1 MGIKTKQIVLD
12 QLYRNTTELSKK
24 TELAYREQEIDDAFG
39 EFQSY
44 RGELDFILK
53 NLLPDAIRKLEGFL
67 PVIEEQEAGLN
78 RLIDLYKD
86 AETYYENAADEL
98 GIDPNNIDAYLLLS
112 TDISKAEDQLEIAN
126 DLRSQLSNFN
136 L

>member
-1 MGIKTKQIVLD
+1 MGIKTKQTVLD

-53 NLLPDAIRKLEGFL
+53 NLLPDAIRELEGFL

-86 AETYYENAADEL
+86 AESYYENAADEL
-98 GIDPNNIDAYLLLS
+98 GIDPNNIDAYILLS
-112 TDISKAEDQLEIAN
+112 TNISQAEDQLEIAN

>member
-1 MGIKTKQIVLD
+1 MGIKTKQTVLD

-53 NLLPDAIRKLEGFL
+53 NKLPDAIRVLEGFL

-86 AETYYENAADEL
+86 AESYYENAADEL
-98 GIDPNNIDAYLLLS
+98 GVDPNNIDAYSLLS
-112 TDISKAEDQLEIAN
+112 TDISQAEDQLEIVN
-126 DLRSQLSNFN
+126 DLRSQLNNFN

>member
-1 MGIKTKQIVLD
+1 MGIKTKQTVLD

-53 NLLPDAIRKLEGFL
+53 NLLPDAIRELEGFL

-98 GIDPNNIDAYLLLS
+98 GINPNNIDAYILLS
-112 TDISKAEDQLEIAN
+112 TNISKAEDQLEIAN

>member
-1 MGIKTKQIVLD
+1 MGIKTKQTVLD
-12 QLYRNTTELSKK
+12 QLYKSKTELSKK

-53 NLLPDAIRKLEGFL
+53 NKLPDAIRVLEGFL

-86 AETYYENAADEL
+86 AESYYENAADEL
-98 GIDPNNIDAYLLLS
+98 GVDPNNIDAYSFLS
-112 TDISKAEDQLEIAN
+112 TDISQAEDQLEIVN
-126 DLRSQLSNFN
+126 DLRSQLNNFN

>member
-53 NLLPDAIRKLEGFL
+53 NLLPDAIRELEGFL

>member
-1 MGIKTKQIVLD
+1 MGIKTKQTVLD

-53 NLLPDAIRKLEGFL
+53 NLLPDAIRELEGFL

-98 GIDPNNIDAYLLLS
+98 GIDPNNIDAYILLS
-112 TDISKAEDQLEIAN
+112 TNISQAEDQLEIAN

>member
-1 MGIKTKQIVLD
+1 MGIKTKQTVLD
-12 QLYRNTTELSKK
+12 QLYKSKTELSKK

-53 NLLPDAIRKLEGFL
+53 NKLPDAIRVLEGFL

-86 AETYYENAADEL
+86 AESYYENAADEL
-98 GIDPNNIDAYLLLS
+98 GVDPNNIDAYSLLS
-112 TDISKAEDQLEIAN
+112 TDISQAEDQLEIVN
-126 DLRSQLSNFN
+126 DLRSQLNNFN

>member
-1 MGIKTKQIVLD
+1 MGIKIQQVVLD
-12 QLYRNTTELSKK
+12 KLFQNKTKLSKK
-24 TELAYREQEIDDAFG
+24 VELAYREQENDDASG

-53 NLLPDAIRKLEGFL
+53 NKLPDAIRILEGFL
-67 PVIEEQEAGLN
+67 PVIEEQEAGLY

-86 AETYYENAADEL
+86 TESYYEKAADEL
-98 GIDPNNIDAYLLLS
+98 GIEPRSIDAYMLLS
-112 TDISKAEDQLEIAN
+112 TDIFRAEEQLEIVN
-126 DLRSQLSNFN
+126 DLKSQLNNFN